1 MIGASANI
9 NASSSLTLTRTA
21 ERSAEQAEL
30 RAQQLQ
36 RESQRLESE
45 ADRTQRNAERL
56 YTRADET
63 ENEARSLLSQ
73 AVTESGSINVRQPF
87 PTLNPLQERA
97 STSGLDRSEQP
108 TEPQVP
114 IVVDSRAP
122 AANLTAYDASSSPE
136 PGSLVSERV

>member
-1 MIGASANI
+1 MIGASSSI
-9 NASSSLTLTRTA
+9 NVSPSLTLTRSA

-56 YTRADET
+56 YSRADET
-63 ENEARSLLSQ
+63 ESEAQSLLSR
-73 AVTESGSINVRQPF
+73 VVPESGSVNVRQSF
-87 PTLNPLQERA
+87 PTLNPLQESANSSEAERSNAAPTA
-97 STSGLDRSEQP
+97 S
-108 TEPQVP
+108 VP
-114 IVVDSRAP
+114 IVVESGAPSALLAAYGAP
-122 AANLTAYDASSSPE
+122 ANPE

>member
-1 MIGASANI
+1 MIGATSSVNV
-9 NASSSLTLTRTA
+9 SSSLTLTRSA

-56 YTRADET
+56 YSRADET
-63 ENEARSLLSQ
+63 ENEAQSLLSR
-73 AVTESGSINVRQPF
+73 AVPESGSVNTRQSF
-87 PTLNPLQERA
+87 PTLNPLQETTAPSEADRA
-97 STSGLDRSEQP
+97 TTTAS
-108 TEPQVP
+108 VP
-114 IVVDSRAP
+114 IVVEPQTPVTNLSAYSA
-122 AANLTAYDASSSPE
+122 AANPE